1 MVSNLTQCV
10 DSALVVINAGIF
22 ALLADACKSARA
34 ILVYRA
40 LGSALHKRIA
50 LKAGRAGAL
59 ADFASRSCNCI
70 LSARIG
76 VARINRGWIWWR
88 WTNTLNECVALIA
101 WQARADGRMV
111 SHVALSVAAT
121 HPGTRIIALEITAR
135 LVQRAI
141 AVDNTLWLA
150 LNIRIPIIERWAI
163 AGTLCIGP

>member
-22 ALLADACKSARA
+22 ALLADACKSART
-34 ILVYRA
+34 ILVNST
-40 LGSALHKRIA
+40 LGPALHERVA
-50 LKAGRAGAL
+50 LKARRAGAL
-59 ADFASRSCNCI
+59 ADFACWSCNCI
-70 LSARIG
+70 LSTRIG
-76 VARINRGWIWWR
+76 IARINRCGIWRR
-88 WTNTLNECVALIA
+88 WPDTLDECIALVAG
-101 WQARADGRMV
+101 QARADGRMV

-150 LNIRIPIIERWAI
+150 LNIGIAIIERRAF
-163 AGTLCIGP
+163 AGALCIGP

>member
-1 MVSNLTQCV
+1 MVANLT
-10 DSALVVINAGIF
+10 DRIDAALVVIDARIF
-22 ALLADACKSARA
+22 ALLADTCKSARA
-34 ILVYRA
+34 ILINCTFR
-40 LGSALHKRIA
+40 LALHERVS
-50 LKAGRAGAL
+50 LKARGASAL
-59 ADFASRSCNCI
+59 ADVASWSCNCI
-70 LSARIG
+70 LSTRIW
-76 VARINRGWIWWR
+76 VARINGRRIRRG

-150 LNIRIPIIERWAI
+150 LNIGIAIIERRAF
-163 AGTLCIGP
+163 AGALCIGP